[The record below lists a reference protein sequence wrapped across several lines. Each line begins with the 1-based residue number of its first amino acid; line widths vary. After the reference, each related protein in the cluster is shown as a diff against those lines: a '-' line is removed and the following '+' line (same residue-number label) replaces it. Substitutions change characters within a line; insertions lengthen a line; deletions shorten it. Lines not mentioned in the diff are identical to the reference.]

1 MDTIL
6 TLVFFLSKVFQAC
19 GILFTVLLI
28 NRKIKKPDQS
38 WNSTFLRISVSSV
51 SLAILTLV
59 LVPISKITM
68 EEKTVGEGW
77 AQLLQL
83 IPGLMLNAGWLMIV
97 LCTVTFIIIFKKTPK
112 ESNAALWSKEN
123 RIKNL
128 VWTIAILLIGT
139 LIISFLQVSIAEKT
153 YSLFVPVLLVW
164 NFLGIGSIIFQVLT
178 MQK

>member
-59 LVPISKITM
+59 LVPISKITI

-97 LCTVTFIIIFKKTPK
+97 LCTVTFIIIFKK
-112 ESNAALWSKEN
+112 ALH
-123 RIKNL
+123 
-128 VWTIAILLIGT
+128 
-139 LIISFLQVSIAEKT
+139 IITEIM
-153 YSLFVPVLLVW
+153 
-164 NFLGIGSIIFQVLT
+164 II
-178 MQK
+178 